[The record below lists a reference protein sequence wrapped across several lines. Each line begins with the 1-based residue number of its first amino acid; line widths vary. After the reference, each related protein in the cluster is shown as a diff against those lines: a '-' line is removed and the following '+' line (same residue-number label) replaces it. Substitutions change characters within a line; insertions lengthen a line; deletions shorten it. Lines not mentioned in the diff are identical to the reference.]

1 MNSGYD
7 GYRMSKRASEA
18 YRNGEKPLSRWTKKE
33 IVSLS
38 GDERMAGYPL
48 SVLRKYRTDF
58 FAISEDAIRNIDIG
72 ELDRLAEE
80 DRKQRQASAMEKP
93 KKAII
98 SYGEWEGTRSHPRL
112 VMRNEYAI
120 VIGRWAYLESGKRK
134 DLTGRHVESCRT
146 FERAPR
152 RTASVFR
159 NIEKAMKKKRKR
171 RKL

>member
-1 MNSGYD
+1 
-7 GYRMSKRASEA
+7 
-18 YRNGEKPLSRWTKKE
+18 
-33 IVSLS
+33 
-38 GDERMAGYPL
+38 
-48 SVLRKYRTDF
+48 
-58 FAISEDAIRNIDIG
+58 
-72 ELDRLAEE
+72 
-80 DRKQRQASAMEKP
+80 MEKP